1 MGFDVDM
8 GPLFQTPDETA
19 RQAVENDV
27 HIVGMSS
34 LAAGHK
40 TLLPQLV
47 ENWQAYARTSS
58 SWWGRVRPGYNFLLD
73 KAPQPFSGPAPNCLN
88 APPCCWKNCCRI
100 ERDQA
105 SQAEWAPAEGGKEFA
120 SRVMEAKSAGS
131 KVSKPRPKSRPAACR
146 QLIPSPPGSRWRPHP
161 AAKAITLIESNSP
174 RHFEAGQELVR
185 RLLPASGN
193 SIRVGVTGVPGA
205 GKSTFIES
213 FGLWLIERGHKV
225 AVLAVDPSSSL
236 SRGSILGDKTRMEEL
251 ARHPSSFIR
260 PSPSGGALGGV
271 TRKTRETIIACE
283 AAGYDII
290 LIETVGV
297 GQSEVTVRSMVDFF
311 LLMQIAGAGDELQG
325 IKKGIMELA
334 DLVVVNKADG
344 NNIQAAELAGREL
357 NNALHYLRQATP
369 GWTTKALTCS
379 AVQKTG
385 LPEIWH
391 EIERFVDGAKPVAC
405 LRNDGRTR
413 CSVVESLTEAVL
425 NHFSDPKITATAPP
439 PRGCAGTVCLFCW
452 PFRNCWPINGNRNKS
467 AYMALLTSRAG

>member
-1 MGFDVDM
+1 MRHPV
-8 GPLFQTPDETA
+8 
-19 RQAVENDV
+19 
-27 HIVGMSS
+27 
-34 LAAGHK
+34 AGK
-40 TLLPQLV
+40 TVAGLSVTRHRKP
-47 ENWQAYARTSS
+47 
-58 SWWGRVRPGYNFLLD
+58 
-73 KAPQPFSGPAPNCLN
+73 
-88 APPCCWKNCCRI
+88 
-100 ERDQA
+100 
-105 SQAEWAPAEGGKEFA
+105 EWAPAEGGKEFA

-131 KVSKPRPKSRPAACR
+131 KVSEAEAKKPSRGLPPVDSIAAGVLSGDR
-146 QLIPSPPGSRWRPHP
+146 TLL
-161 AAKAITLIESNSP
+161 AKAITLIESNSP

-391 EIERFVDGAKPVAC
+391 EIERFVEQGKTSGVFEERRQSQV
-405 LRNDGRTR
+405 LQWF
-413 CSVVESLTEAVL
+413 ESLLTEAVL
-425 NHFSDPKITATAPP
+425 NRFYSDPKITKQL
-439 PRGCAGTVCLFCW
+439 PRLRAAVQDGSLPV
-452 PFRNCWPINGNRNKS
+452 
-467 AYMALLTSRAG
+467 LLAVQKLLAD